1 MGPTFQTERLMV
13 YKLTLEHDPDSMFDQ
28 YLAYERGAD
37 DHPYRH
43 IVDCATAR
51 RANCVLW
58 IQTRAKERVGFAL
71 ELLNG
76 IAKYERFKEPLY
88 PNYTI
93 SGTADALFAKHADWF
108 KAQGG
113 K

>member
-1 MGPTFQTERLMV
+1 MGPKFQTERLMV
-13 YKLTLEHDPDSMFDQ
+13 YKFPLEHDPQSMFDQ
-28 YLAYERGAD
+28 YLAYERGAQ

-51 RANCVLW
+51 GSNCVLW

-76 IAKYERFKEPLY
+76 IAGFEKHAEPLY

-93 SGTADALFAKHADWF
+93 SGTADALFAKHAEWF
-108 KAQGG
+108 NEHRGR
-113 K
+113 